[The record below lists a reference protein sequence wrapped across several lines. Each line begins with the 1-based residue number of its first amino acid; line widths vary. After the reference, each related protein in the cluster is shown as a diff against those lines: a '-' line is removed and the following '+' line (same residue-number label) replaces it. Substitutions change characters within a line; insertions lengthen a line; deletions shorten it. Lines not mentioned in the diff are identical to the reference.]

1 MGDHLAKNRT
11 SMKKEESNL
20 WTKTLQQVC
29 RRVVVESLTKKHM
42 LHVTCYS
49 HDHVKEEQ
57 YAVGRIVLSYPFSYL
72 YFTLFPHL
80 SK

>member
-20 WTKTLQQVC
+20 WTKTC
-29 RRVVVESLTKKHM
+29 IPF
-42 LHVTCYS
+42 S

-57 YAVGRIVLSYPFSYL
+57 YAVGAFSHDH
-72 YFTLFPHL
+72 F
-80 SK
+80 KEEQ

>member
-49 HDHVKEEQ
+49 HDNVKEDQ
-57 YAVGRIVLSYPFSYL
+57 YAVGAFS
-72 YFTLFPHL
+72 HDNV
-80 SK
+80 KEDQ

>member
-42 LHVTCYS
+42 LQ
-49 HDHVKEEQ
+49 KWM
-57 YAVGRIVLSYPFSYL
+57 L
-72 YFTLFPHL
+72 
-80 SK
+80 

>member
-20 WTKTLQQVC
+20 WTKTC
-29 RRVVVESLTKKHM
+29 KEM
-42 LHVTCYS
+42 DTCIAFS

-57 YAVGRIVLSYPFSYL
+57 YAVGCV
-72 YFTLFPHL
+72 
-80 SK
+80 K

>member
-20 WTKTLQQVC
+20 WTKTC
-29 RRVVVESLTKKHM
+29 KEM
-42 LHVTCYS
+42 DTCIPFS

-57 YAVGRIVLSYPFSYL
+57 YAVGAFS
-72 YFTLFPHL
+72 HDHV
-80 SK
+80 KEEQ